1 MTIGAALLRLRPPT
15 AFRGPVS
22 RAPLL
27 SDSDVTDGGGC
38 PPPRLRTGHGLE
50 APLLI
55 GSDTEGELFIEVV
68 SLNKRYCQCILL
80 LLNAYAGKTA
90 K

>member
-1 MTIGAALLRLRPPT
+1 MKLELNV
-15 AFRGPVS
+15 FV
-22 RAPLL
+22 
-27 SDSDVTDGGGC
+27 
-38 PPPRLRTGHGLE
+38 RTELE